1 MDIYM
6 KKILLSILCLVA
18 GTLSAWAQEEVKV
31 LKMTAVRTTGQEV
44 TVSLSESADFWGPT
58 VNIAEER
65 LVIDGRS
72 LLLSRVREIR
82 FFIDTEIT
90 DAVESLDIQPAVGN
104 VYSIDGRLVRRDA
117 TSLEGL
123 PKGVYILNGKKHVV
137 K

>member
-1 MDIYM
+1 M
-6 KKILLSILCLVA
+6 KKILFSILCLAA
-18 GTLSAWAQEEVKV
+18 GILPAGAQEEVKV
-31 LKMTAVRTTGQEV
+31 LKMTAVRTNGQEV

-58 VNIAEER
+58 VNMAEER

-82 FFIDTEIT
+82 FFIDTEIA
-90 DAVESLDIQPAVGN
+90 DAVESLDILPAVGH
-104 VYSIDGRLVRRDA
+104 VYGIDGRLVRRDA

-123 PKGVYILNGKKHVV
+123 PKGMYIQNGKKHVV

>member
-1 MDIYM
+1 MDRYM
-6 KKILLSILCLVA
+6 KKILFSVLCLA
-18 GTLSAWAQEEVKV
+18 ASTLSAWAQEEVKV
-31 LKMTAVRTTGQEV
+31 LKMTAVRTNGQEV

-58 VNIAEER
+58 VNMAEER

-82 FFIDTEIT
+82 FFIDTEIV
-90 DAVESLDIQPAVGN
+90 DAVDNLDMQTIAGN

-123 PKGVYILNGKKHVV
+123 PKGMYIQNGKKHVV